1 MRQSNCQYTFLIKRL
16 ICKKRQQT
24 PIEDADVK
32 YPFDIRILVILVW
45 LMGAGALQAGN
56 GGYAGAY
63 LRIGLGAPALGMGN
77 VGVASPADGF
87 GTYYNPA
94 TMPWLPARTVSL
106 SYSFMSLDRR
116 FNYLGFALPLPP
128 AGGFS
133 AGWIYSGVDNIRAYN
148 SRGEDVGKINHGL
161 HAFYFSFGMKLGGF
175 LNPGARLPYIS
186 SDRIAIGVTLKILLE
201 NINDAAEFDYTAKG
215 VGLDIGLLVKPTEWL
230 NVGYQIK
237 DIRSALKSNTNNI
250 FERGS
255 TLKNAFPIS
264 QRIGVFTRT
273 PLTWLQFGYD
283 FEWSTAGEN
292 KHHLGVV
299 LGTPAAYLRAG
310 YDTNRLTFGAGLN
323 LKFFKQHHIQLDYA
337 FVDDVFGEGVSHV
350 FSWQFEL

>member
-1 MRQSNCQYTFLIKRL
+1 MRLKNSLFPAMILAVWMAAT
-16 ICKKRQQT
+16 T
-24 PIEDADVK
+24 PVA
-32 YPFDIRILVILVW
+32 
-45 LMGAGALQAGN
+45 AGN

-77 VGVASPADGF
+77 IGVALPADGF

-94 TMPWLPARTVSL
+94 AMPWLPAKTVSL

-116 FNYLGFALPLPP
+116 FNYIGFTLPLPP

-161 HAFYFSFGMKLGGF
+161 HAFYFSFGMKLGGL
-175 LNPGARLPYIS
+175 LNPGARLPFIHP
-186 SDRIAIGVTLKILLE
+186 DFIAIGVTLKFLLE
-201 NINDAAEFDYTAKG
+201 NINDAAEFDYSAKG
-215 VGLDIGLLVKPTEWL
+215 VGLDIGILMKPTEWL

-237 DIRSALKSNTNNI
+237 DLRSALKSNTNNI

-255 TLKNAFPIS
+255 TLDNAFPVS
-264 QRIGVFTRT
+264 QRVGLFTRT
-273 PLTWLQFGYD
+273 PLPWLQLGYD
-283 FEWSTAGEN
+283 FEWSTAGDK
-292 KHHLGVV
+292 KHHVGVAV
-299 LGTPAAYLRAG
+299 GTPAARLRAG
-310 YDTNRLTFGAGLN
+310 YDANRLTFGAGLN
-323 LKFFKQHHIQLDYA
+323 LKFFKKHHIILDYA